1 MNSTTYRFSNRSR
14 LSTTLLIGAGAVLGL
29 LAACSSDGGNPSPSK
44 PPVISTGGGGHGG
57 AGEGDAGENSEG
69 GSTVKGGSGNQGGG
83 SNGGSGG
90 RVIEDGGEGGE
101 GGEAGEGPIVP
112 NCPDTDLGFFNQ
124 PTSSQKSPFDNAK
137 RLGAA
142 ATLPALP

>member
-14 LSTTLLIGAGAVLGL
+14 LSTALMIGAGAVLGL
-29 LAACSSDGGNPSPSK
+29 LAACSSDDNPAPSK

-57 AGEGDAGENSEG
+57 AGEGEAGENSEG
-69 GSTVKGGSGNQGGG
+69 GSTVKGGSGNNGGH

-90 RVIEDGGEGGE
+90 RVVEEEGGA
-101 GGEAGEGPIVP
+101 GGQAGEGPIVP
-112 NCPDTDLGFFNQ
+112 DCPDTDLGFLNQ
-124 PTSSQKSPFDNAK
+124 PSSSQKSPFDNTK

-142 ATLPALP
+142 ASLPVLP

>member
-1 MNSTTYRFSNRSR
+1 MNSKTYRFSNRSR
-14 LSTTLLIGAGAVLGL
+14 LSTALLIGAGAVLGL

-57 AGEGDAGENSEG
+57 AGEGEAGENSEG
-69 GSTVKGGSGNQGGG
+69 GSTVKGGSGNNGGR

-90 RVIEDGGEGGE
+90 RVVEDEGGA
-101 GGEAGEGPIVP
+101 GGEAGEGPIVA
-112 NCPDTDLGFFNQ
+112 NCPDSDLGFLNQ
-124 PTSSQKSPFDNAK
+124 PSSSQKSPFDNAK

-142 ATLPALP
+142 ATLPVLP

>member
-1 MNSTTYRFSNRSR
+1 M
-14 LSTTLLIGAGAVLGL
+14 LLIGAGAVLGL

-57 AGEGDAGENSEG
+57 DGDAGEAGEGETSEG
-69 GSTVKGGSGNQGGG
+69 GSTANGGSGNKAGS

-90 RVIEDGGEGGE
+90 RLVEEEGGAS
-101 GGEAGEGPIVP
+101 GAAGEGPIVP
-112 NCPDTDLGFFNQ
+112 NCPDTDLGFLNQ

-142 ATLPALP
+142 ATLPVLP